1 MSKTLD
7 FRVCFSPE
15 RGRKIQ
21 TLSRQSVEQL
31 FKSTD
36 FYVNLIHV
44 SRYFLLQFGH
54 LSWYFMLLCVR
65 LHCYFMLR
73 VFTTIFILWRI
84 FEQFVYSKLKLV
96 NLKSLQ
102 LVFYA
107 TMCMLKLV
115 FYAPCLSWYFQ
126 LQLYTHALFGT
137 IYVH

>member
-1 MSKTLD
+1 
-7 FRVCFSPE
+7 
-15 RGRKIQ
+15 
-21 TLSRQSVEQL
+21 
-31 FKSTD
+31 
-36 FYVNLIHV
+36 
-44 SRYFLLQFGH
+44 
-54 LSWYFMLLCVR
+54 MLLCVR